1 MPYDYKYLRVP
12 KETQC
17 IIISIWHPMLHQCY
31 TFHLVRPAVSCR
43 NRCTSTPP
51 VGEDWVMSKATRS
64 ALKRDVA
71 KVRMARISGPSGPSS
86 EVLED
91 DMTKSK
97 LVGHIR
103 RGRNSF

>member
-1 MPYDYKYLRVP
+1 M
-12 KETQC
+12 
-17 IIISIWHPMLHQCY
+17 IWHPMLHQCY
-31 TFHLVRPAVSCR
+31 TFHLFRPAVSCR

-91 DMTKSK
+91 DWTKSK
-97 LVGHIR
+97 LVGHIQ